1 MDNNLG
7 DFNSNRIDFSPDS
20 ERTER
25 RDAAENRQRIL
36 QVAKELFA
44 EHGVGNVHM
53 AQIAEAAGV
62 GKGTLYR
69 RFANKAELCLALV
82 HDQLVEHQ
90 EVILGELRRMQL
102 EKKSYVER
110 VKVFLVE
117 VADFTESHSA
127 LLSEAQRSDLDMRLH
142 GDAPFF
148 SWQHMT
154 VTGLLRAA
162 MNAGE
167 LPPDLDLPITV
178 DLLLAPLT
186 ASYFRYLRNHQ
197 GYSTQQI
204 GQALC
209 DQVDRLVGGKR

>member
-1 MDNNLG
+1 MNG
-7 DFNSNRIDFSPDS
+7 DLFDLNSNRIDFSPDS

-44 EHGVGNVHM
+44 EHGAANVHM

-69 RFANKAELCLALV
+69 RFASKAELCLALI

-90 EVILGELRRMQL
+90 EGILGQLRQMQL
-102 EKKSYVER
+102 EQRSYVDR
-110 VKVFLVE
+110 VKFFLVE

-127 LLSEAQRSDLDMRLH
+127 LLCEAQRSDLDTRLE
-142 GDAPFF
+142 GDTPFF
-148 SWQHMT
+148 NWQHMT

-162 MNAGE
+162 MNARE

-209 DQVDRLVGGKR
+209 DQVDRLVAG